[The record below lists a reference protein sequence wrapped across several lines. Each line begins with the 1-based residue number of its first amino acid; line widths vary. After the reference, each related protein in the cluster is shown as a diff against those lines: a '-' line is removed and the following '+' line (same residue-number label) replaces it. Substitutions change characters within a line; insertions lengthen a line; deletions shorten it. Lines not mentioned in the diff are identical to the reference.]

1 MSETTNLAVQRES
14 VPAPSAPSAADWRT
28 MREQAQVVLQS
39 GMAPKALNSA
49 EKILTVALKGRELN
63 VPMMQAL
70 SHIHVVE
77 GKPTLSAEMMVA
89 LVQRAGHKIRVLET
103 TSEYATVQGVR
114 ADDPEH
120 KPKVTFDWEDAKK
133 AGVTNKNTWKAYPD
147 AMLRARAISAL
158 CRFAFADVLA
168 GASYVPEEMGAEVNG
183 DGEVV
188 EMSSSGAPA
197 PSEARSPG
205 HTALLEKVE
214 TVWVAIPEA
223 ERPDYEGV
231 MDYAEKGEVSAGRAL
246 ERVTRIRDEAKTS
259 EETEGP
265 SWLNEPDD
273 VNADVPQSAG
283 DPKMDE
289 AAEEVE
295 VVEESAEEAG
305 EPQW

>member
-1 MSETTNLAVQRES
+1 MSEATNLPEVKTQHAG
-14 VPAPSAPSAADWRT
+14 APVTNGPTTADWRT

-49 EKILTVALKGRELN
+49 EKILTVALKGRELA

-77 GKPTLSAEMMVA
+77 GRPTLSAEMMVA

-103 TSEYATVQGVR
+103 NSEYAVVQGVR

-120 KPKVTFDWEDAKK
+120 KPKVTFHWEDAKR
-133 AGVTNKNTWKAYPD
+133 AGVTNKGPWKSYPD

-168 GASYVPEEMGAEVNG
+168 GASYVPEELGADVDREGN
-183 DGEVV
+183 VV
-188 EMSSSGAPA
+188 EMQPSPESSRGP
-197 PSEARSPG
+197 
-205 HTALLEKVE
+205 TAEHLSLLERIE
-214 TVWVAIPEA
+214 ERWLEIPEG
-223 ERPDYEGV
+223 ERPDYETV
-231 MDYAEKGEVSAGRAL
+231 MQWARKGQMAAGKAL
-246 ERVTRIRDEAKTS
+246 ERVTTLRDRAHADESGEVSYDA
-259 EETEGP
+259 
-265 SWLNEPDD
+265 D
-273 VNADVPQSAG
+273 VNADIPQDAG

-295 VVEESAEEAG
+295 VVEESAGDSE
-305 EPQW
+305 W